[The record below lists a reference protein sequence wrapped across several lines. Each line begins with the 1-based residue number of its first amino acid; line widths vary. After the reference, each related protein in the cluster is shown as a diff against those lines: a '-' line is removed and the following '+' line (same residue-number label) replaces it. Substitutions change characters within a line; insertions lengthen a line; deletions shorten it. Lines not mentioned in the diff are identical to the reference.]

1 MAGALAVCVGYWS
14 FFRGPILTRRDTRLP
29 SIRRRYGAGGEE
41 IWVLNNETGG
51 QRHLMVAC
59 FSGEDEQRLCGF
71 VALAGV
77 AIAWLQVWYR
87 APTSATNQL

>member
-1 MAGALAVCVGYWS
+1 M
-14 FFRGPILTRRDTRLP
+14 
-29 SIRRRYGAGGEE
+29 
-41 IWVLNNETGG
+41 LNNETGG